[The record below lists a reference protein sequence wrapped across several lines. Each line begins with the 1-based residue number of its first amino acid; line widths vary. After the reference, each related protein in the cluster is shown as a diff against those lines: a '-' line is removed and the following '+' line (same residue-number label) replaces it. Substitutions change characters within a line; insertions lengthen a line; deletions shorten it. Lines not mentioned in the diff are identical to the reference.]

1 MALDMSQIERIRDLR
16 ALGYSPSE
24 IRRETG
30 YSYPTIRKYLAID
43 DFSPK
48 RPGARTG
55 RPSLLDG
62 LEGDIEEMLE
72 SDRHCYHK
80 QRHTARRVYDRLVAE
95 KGYAGSYSTV
105 QRKVREMRRAMRQP
119 AKDGYVRLHWEPGT
133 MQVDFGQAD
142 FDYAFGGSADGDR
155 VRMHFLSMSFPY
167 SNDARCE
174 VFGDEKDVCVCQGLQ
189 DAFDMIG
196 GVPRVVVLDNAT
208 EAGRRWHD
216 VVTESKLFR
225 RFRLH
230 YGFEARFCN
239 PNSGNEKGNV
249 ENKVGFIRRNYMVPA
264 PKVGDLRD
272 YNEALNAAL
281 EDRSRREAHYEK
293 GLTWADLFEA
303 DKAALLPLPDKD
315 FDVVRWTA
323 CRTDGYGRV
332 SLDGGRHVYLASPEL
347 ANVALTVGVRAF
359 TVEIDG
365 PDGAPHQGLQAP
377 DRRLL
382 HLRRGPARAHRP
394 AGGEGARLRQQ
405 QRQRHVLRGLPLP
418 LRLDD
423 QVGAV
428 GPDQGHGQADEVVRR
443 RGRGGR
449 VRGGARHHRGHQG
462 ARRRDDRREDGGG
475 RAQDRPVRRE
485 GHEDD
490 RVRLAHHREE
500 ARPWLG

>member
-95 KGYAGSYSTV
+95 KGYAGSCSTV

-216 VVTESKLFR
+216 VVLPSRSCSGGSGFTTASR
-225 RFRLH
+225 RGSATPTPATRKATSRTRWASSAATTWSRLRRS
-230 YGFEARFCN
+230 AT
-239 PNSGNEKGNV
+239 SGTTT
-249 ENKVGFIRRNYMVPA
+249 RPSTR
-264 PKVGDLRD
+264 
-272 YNEALNAAL
+272 
-281 EDRSRREAHYEK
+281 RSR
-293 GLTWADLFEA
+293 
-303 DKAALLPLPDKD
+303 
-315 FDVVRWTA
+315 TA
-323 CRTDGYGRV
+323 PAGR
-332 SLDGGRHVYLASPEL
+332 P
-347 ANVALTVGVRAF
+347 
-359 TVEIDG
+359 IM
-365 PDGAPHQGLQAP
+365 
-377 DRRLL
+377 
-382 HLRRGPARAHRP
+382 RRG
-394 AGGEGARLRQQ
+394 
-405 QRQRHVLRGLPLP
+405 
-418 LRLDD
+418 
-423 QVGAV
+423 
-428 GPDQGHGQADEVVRR
+428 
-443 RGRGGR
+443 
-449 VRGGARHHRGHQG
+449 
-462 ARRRDDRREDGGG
+462 
-475 RAQDRPVRRE
+475 
-485 GHEDD
+485 
-490 RVRLAHHREE
+490 
-500 ARPWLG
+500 